1 MIFMVIKISEKEF
14 DEKISVNKKVII
26 DCYADWC
33 GPCRMVSPII
43 DELASELVDCEFYKL
58 NVDTAHK
65 ITNRYGIMSIPTI
78 LIFDNNELKK
88 QLIGFK
94 SREELLN
101 EIKNL

>member
-1 MIFMVIKISEKEF
+1 MVIKISEKEF

>member
-1 MIFMVIKISEKEF
+1 MVIKKKKKEF

-65 ITNRYGIMSIPTI
+65 ITKRYGIMSIPTI